1 MKKTTISMIV
11 IGLAV
16 SAFAQDPASTPASTP
31 AATSPANPAAQHER
45 HMKGKRGGE
54 EGPMKEA
61 LESLTPAEQTQFI
74 AARKKAMEDPTVIE
88 AKKNADAARKDAFA
102 ERKSALLK
110 QDPSL
115 ASILDKVQTP
125 RDLKNLTPEE
135 HQKVQAARKAAK
147 KETKGLPKAAP
158 AEKAFHE
165 ALRAAMLKADPTI
178 GPVLDKVDAAM
189 KAKWSEMK
197 DQHDKNNPEPL

>member
-1 MKKTTISMIV
+1 MKKTTISMIA

-31 AATSPANPAAQHER
+31 AATPPENPAAQHER
-45 HMKGKRGGE
+45 HWKRGPG
-54 EGPMKEA
+54 EGPIREA
-61 LESLTPAEQTQFI
+61 LESLTPAERTQFI
-74 AARKKAMEDPTVIE
+74 EARKKAMEDPTVIE
-88 AKKNADAARKDAFA
+88 AKKNAETARKEAFA

-115 ASILDKVQTP
+115 ATILDKVQTP

-135 HQKVQAARKAAK
+135 HQKIQAARKAAR